1 VINHVVVIIIF
12 NQKEKKEWSSMK
24 ESSHGFWHLK
34 SEARYA
40 RGNTK
45 FNQNKTKV

>member
-1 VINHVVVIIIF
+1 
-12 NQKEKKEWSSMK
+12 MK